1 MVEIFN
7 YKSIL
12 TKIRFSISSNW
23 FLFLAVFIYIIFL
36 STITILKHQ
45 AFMSSGFDLGLFN
58 QAFWTT
64 TKEGMLFYETAD
76 LSFNPGG
83 SFFGVHFSPILFI
96 LLPFYA
102 ILPRR
107 GNLISSSEQQ
117 YWRLELFQYIGWR
130 KIELDKNSAFCNS
143 CCLSCLSPSFAVKS
157 K

>member
-1 MVEIFN
+1 MAIILSKNFWKILVEIFN

-12 TKIRFSISSNW
+12 TKIRFSLSSNW

-64 TKEGMLFYETAD
+64 TNEGMLFYETAD

-83 SFFGVHFSPILFI
+83 SFLGVHFSPILFI
-96 LLPFYA
+96 LLPFM
-102 ILPRR
+102 PFF
-107 GNLISSSEQQ
+107 
-117 YWRLELFQYIGWR
+117 LELKLY
-130 KIELDKNSAFCNS
+130 
-143 CCLSCLSPSFAVKS
+143 
-157 K
+157 